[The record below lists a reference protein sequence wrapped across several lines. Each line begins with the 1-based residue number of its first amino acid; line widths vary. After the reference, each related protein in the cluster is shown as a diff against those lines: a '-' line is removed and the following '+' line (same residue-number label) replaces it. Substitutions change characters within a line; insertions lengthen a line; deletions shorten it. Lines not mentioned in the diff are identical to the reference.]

1 MIHLSRR
8 QFAASSLVPLGAALL
23 PAAPAHAQETAP
35 QETAPEASHH
45 GSGDSFRDGLS
56 DVLDLHGLP
65 EAAEPPG
72 DNPLNVFA
80 DLGAWHAY
88 GLPSAADHAYFG
100 GFSGPLYVAEEY
112 PWYLSRAFS
121 RFGLVDERSARA
133 VDLSGDR
140 APRLEARPGVLTQAY
155 VTDGLCVTVE
165 LRYATNR
172 SALVR
177 ATVQNRGNSVREL
190 RAHWTGSLLRHTSEP
205 VRSAPRLQ
213 ATDDG
218 VAVRFAEVR
227 SFKDFLTTAQT
238 RFEVAHAGSVR
249 TTVHGDEYRTTAHR
263 PTRLAP
269 GATATFT
276 WTESYTFT
284 DAERRTNH
292 PAVREALA
300 HPDRVAD
307 RADRRW
313 QRYLTRSF
321 DGVAP
326 DRCRTAAKAV
336 QTLVTNWR
344 SPAGALRKDG
354 ITPSLTNTSF
364 AGGFWAW
371 DSWKEAAATAIFDPQ
386 LAVSTIESM
395 FDHQIQADSP
405 DRPQDAGMVP
415 DALFYNDIRQGGLNW
430 NERNSKPPLA
440 AWAVWQVYERGGGRA
455 FLHRMYPKLRSYHAW
470 WYRDRD
476 HDHNGLAEYGATVD
490 PANDSTAQRRLAAAW
505 ESGMDNAPRFD
516 DTQVR
521 TNTDRA
527 GRTVGYSL
535 AQQSVDLNCFLYAEK
550 RFLARMATELGWPD
564 EAKDLNHE
572 ADALRDRIRA
582 HTYDPATGY
591 FYDCGPDSSGP
602 LTAAGKGIEGAVPLW
617 TGVASA
623 REAAGARA
631 ALTDP
636 AQFGTFM
643 PLPTVARNNPK
654 FDPTGYWRGLVW
666 LDQAYFAIRGLS
678 DYGYDR
684 DARAIG
690 EQLLQHADGLLGDG
704 PIHENYH
711 PLTGAGKN
719 SANFSWSAAVVL
731 EMLRK
736 HPSAAPLPRLRD
748 GGQRA

>member
-1 MIHLSRR
+1 MKHLSRR
-8 QFAASSLVPLGAALL
+8 QFAASSLVPLGAAALL
-23 PAAPAHAQETAP
+23 PAAPAHAQETAAP
-35 QETAPEASHH
+35 QTAHRS
-45 GSGDSFRDGLS
+45 SGDPFRDGLS

-65 EAAEPPG
+65 EAAQPPG

-88 GLPSAADHAYFG
+88 GLPSAKDHAHLG
-100 GFSGPLYVAEEY
+100 GFSGPLYIAEEY

-121 RFGLVDERSARA
+121 RFGLADERSGRT
-133 VDLSGDR
+133 VDLSADR
-140 APRLEARPGVLTQAY
+140 SPRLEARPGLLTQSYA
-155 VTDGLCVTVE
+155 VDGLHVTLE
-165 LRYATNR
+165 LRYADHRT
-172 SALVR
+172 ALVR
-177 ATVQNRGNSVREL
+177 ATVQNRGHRHREL
-190 RAHWTGSLLRHTSEP
+190 RARWTGALLRHTSEP
-205 VRSAPRLQ
+205 VRSAPRLH
-213 ATDDG
+213 ATGDG

-238 RFEVAHAGSVR
+238 RFEVVHAGPVR

-263 PTRLAP
+263 PTELAP
-269 GATATFT
+269 GATATFV

-284 DAERRTNH
+284 DAERRASS

-313 QRYLTRSF
+313 QLYLTRALG
-321 DGVAP
+321 GVAS
-326 DRCRTAAKAV
+326 DRRRVAAKAV

-371 DSWKEAAATAIFDPQ
+371 DSWKEAVATAAFDPG
-386 LAVSTIESM
+386 LAASTLESM
-395 FDHQIQADSP
+395 FDYQISADSP

-440 AWAVWQVYERGGGRA
+440 AWAAWQVFERGGGRA
-455 FLHRMYPKLRSYHAW
+455 FLRRMYPKLKAYHAW

-476 HDHNGLAEYGATVD
+476 HDRNGLAEYGATVD
-490 PANDSTAQRRLAAAW
+490 PANNSTKERRLAAAW

-516 DTQVR
+516 DTQVL
-521 TNTDRA
+521 TNTDRS
-527 GRTVGYSL
+527 GRTIGYSL

-550 RFLARMATELGWPD
+550 RFLARMATELGWRG
-564 EAKDLNHE
+564 EAKDWNRE
-572 ADALRDRIRA
+572 ADALRDRIRTR
-582 HTYDPATGY
+582 TYDPGTGF
-591 FYDCGPDSSGP
+591 FYDCGPDGGGP

-617 TGVASA
+617 AGVATA
-623 REAAGARA
+623 RQAAAVRT

-636 AQFGTFM
+636 AQFRTPM
-643 PLPTVARNNPK
+643 PLPTVARDNPK

-666 LDQAYFAIRGLS
+666 LDQAYFALRGLS

-690 EQLLQHADGLLGDG
+690 EQLLKHADGLLGDG
-704 PIHENYH
+704 PIHENYQ
-711 PLTGAGKN
+711 PLTGEGEN
-719 SANFSWSAAVVL
+719 SSNFSWSAAVVL
-731 EMLRK
+731 EMLR
-736 HPSAAPLPRLRD
+736 D
-748 GGQRA
+748 G